1 MTRHLIREAGPTGVD
16 TATERGTLPIVI
28 ASPGWGSSGWYGAQ
42 VLENAAESKVFGKG
56 LHLYLD
62 HPGETE
68 RVDRP
73 ERSVRDLVAV
83 LAEDATWDAS
93 RGLVGEAKVF
103 GPYREMFRDEDFV
116 SAIGVSLRAYADTT
130 VGEAEGRKG
139 TIITELVEAQSV
151 DFVTRAGRGGKVLS
165 VLESARARVAEALN
179 SDTHEALSRAIADA
193 QDGDRY
199 AWVRDF
205 DETTVYFTTEDG
217 TYSQGYTLTDDAT
230 TATLTGERVE
240 VRVRTEYVPVTADAS
255 EASHNPPAPAG
266 QSTAT
271 ESEETHMATTQ
282 IEETELG
289 RLRQDA
295 ERVPTLESE
304 RDQATARATE
314 AEVTAQAAV
323 RRADAIEMI
332 AENGHPFTALERRGL
347 LADLPAGEDGTLDRE
362 AFTTSL
368 TEAAAESA
376 TRAGAGSI
384 NGFGATHTDT
394 STNYVAEAEKAAAAA
409 FGRQIKEA

>member
-1 MTRHLIREAGPTGVD
+1 MTRHLIREAQPTGVAV
-16 TATERGTLPIVI
+16 ATERGTLPIVI
-28 ASPGWGSSGWYGAQ
+28 ASPGWGSSGWYSGQ
-42 VLENAAESKVFGKG
+42 VLENAANAKVFGKG
-56 LHLYLD
+56 LHAYID
-62 HPGETE
+62 HPGESE
-68 RVDRP
+68 RIDRP

-83 LAEDATWDAS
+83 LKDDAVWD
-93 RGLVGEAKVF
+93 GEQLVGEVQVF
-103 GPYREMFRDEDFV
+103 GPYREMFRDKDFV
-116 SAIGVSLRAYADTT
+116 EAIGVSLRAYADTT

-139 TIITELVEAQSV
+139 VIITELVEAQSV
-151 DFVTRAGRGGKVLS
+151 DFVTHAGRGGKVLS
-165 VLESARARVAEALN
+165 VLESTRARVAEALN

-217 TYSQGYTLTDDAT
+217 TYSQGYTLSDDAT
-230 TATLTGERVE
+230 IATLTGQRVE
-240 VRVRTEYVPVTADAS
+240 VRVRTEYVPVTADAV
-255 EASHNPPAPAG
+255 EASHQPPAPAG

-271 ESEETHMATTQ
+271 VPEETHMATTQ

-314 AEVTAQAAV
+314 AERTARSAV

-332 AENGHPFTALERRGL
+332 AENGHAFTNLERRGL
-347 LADLPAGEDGTLDRE
+347 LADLPETDDGALDRD
-362 AFTTSL
+362 AFTATL

-376 TRAGAGSI
+376 TRQGAGTV
-384 NGFGATHTDT
+384 NGFGRTVDSSTD
-394 STNYVAEAEKAAAAA
+394 YVAEAEKAVAGA
-409 FGRQIKEA
+409 FGRQIKEV